1 MNISYWPKLS
11 GTHRILSFFLVLLRD
26 TIIIFIDSFNY
37 FWLFIFSSLIF
48 FLVKFLVIFFFAIY
62 IRVF

>member
-37 FWLFIFSSLIF
+37 FWLFIFSSFIF
-48 FLVKFLVIFFFAIY
+48 FLVKFLVILLFFCHLY
-62 IRVF
+62 